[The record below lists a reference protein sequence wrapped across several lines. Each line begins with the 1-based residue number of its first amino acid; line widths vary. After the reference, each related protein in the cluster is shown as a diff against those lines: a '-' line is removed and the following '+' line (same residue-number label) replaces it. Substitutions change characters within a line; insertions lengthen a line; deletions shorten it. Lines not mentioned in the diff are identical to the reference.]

1 MDLESF
7 IARLR
12 GGENAQFPAEATSL
26 AFAQA
31 LDGQDGLRGLRDE
44 FILPT
49 RGSRKKRRLD
59 GKMPEQTPSTAETVH
74 VSRDDDGVADE
85 RQALYFVGN
94 SLGAQPRAV
103 RRYIDAHLETWA
115 SLGVYGHFTDL
126 EASPLV
132 QWQDMAD
139 MCARQSASL
148 VGARAHEV
156 VVMNTLTVNLHVLMA
171 AFYRPT
177 AQRYKVIL
185 EARPF
190 PSDHYAIESHV
201 SWRGFDAKDA
211 MVHICPDDGSEAGGV
226 ISTERILKLI
236 DDHAHDAALI
246 LLPGIQYYSGQL
258 FDMALITAHAHKRGL
273 VVGWDLA
280 HAAGNVELRLHDW
293 DVDFACWC
301 TYKYMNAGP
310 GAISGAFVHERHGG
324 VCWTTQP
331 DDASPADKDP
341 ADAKRAKPN
350 VTVTNGSHPLESGPF
365 GHGRPS
371 YMPRLA
377 GWYGGDKRVRFAM
390 DTLYVP
396 TPGASGF
403 QLSNPSALDLAALS
417 GALSVFDQTSMRAL
431 RDKSLVLT
439 AYAEHLLLQMLRD
452 DGNTAASPLFR
463 IITPS
468 DPAQRGCQLSVLLR
482 HDALLDPVSE
492 ALERAGAFCDR
503 RRPGVLRV
511 APVPLYCSF
520 TDVWRF
526 LRVLRGALGLTADA
540 VA

>member
-1 MDLESF
+1 MHLQDF
-7 IARLR
+7 ISRLR
-12 GGENAQFPAEATSL
+12 RGDKVEFPAEASSL
-26 AFAQA
+26 AFAQT
-31 LDGQDGLRGLRDE
+31 LDSQDELRKLRDE

-49 RGSRKKRRLD
+49 RASRKKRSLD
-59 GKMPEQTPSTAETVH
+59 GKMPEQTPSSAETVN

-115 SLGVYGHFTDL
+115 SLGVYGHFCDL
-126 EASPLV
+126 EASPLA

-139 MCARQSASL
+139 VCARQSAPL

-156 VVMNTLTVNLHVLMA
+156 VVMNTLTVNLHLLMA

-201 SWRGFDAKDA
+201 SWRGFNAQDA
-211 MVHICPDDGSEAGGV
+211 MVHIWPDDGCEAGGV

-280 HAAGNVELRLHDW
+280 HAVGNVELHLHDW
-293 DVDFACWC
+293 DADFACWC

-310 GAISGAFVHERHGG
+310 GAIAGAFVHERHGG

-331 DDASPADKDP
+331 DGTSLGDAKPASP
-341 ADAKRAKPN
+341 RAAI
-350 VTVTNGSHPLESGPF
+350 NGSHALESGPF

-371 YMPRLA
+371 YLPRLA

-403 QLSNPSALDLAALS
+403 QISNPSALDLAALS

-452 DGNTAASPLFR
+452 DDKTAASPLFR

-482 HDALLDPVSE
+482 QDALLDAVSE

-511 APVPLYCSF
+511 SPVPLYCSF

-526 LRVLRGALGLTADA
+526 LRVLRGALGLPTAS